1 MSVLIGFGHSHVVA
15 LANGFDESHRDAQ
28 SPFSTI
34 EAEFHYL
41 YAPEFIPNCE
51 DSGGRTVLNARI
63 LDKLAGSGGAPVI
76 LSLGGN
82 EHNVLSILQLFEK
95 FDFILGE
102 EPDLPLQGEVEIY
115 PEAMLRE
122 TLRDWMGDTLRALR
136 AFREASAAPMVQI
149 EPPPP
154 IPKAQILAHPGEL
167 LPDPRMRGKIAP
179 EWVRHKM
186 WRVATRLYRETCAA
200 TGVDYIA
207 VPPQAL
213 DADGMLAA
221 PYLGADATHANAA
234 FGRMMLQMALLRL
247 TTT

>member
-1 MSVLIGFGHSHVVA
+1 MSDFIGFGHSHVVA
-15 LANGFDESHRDAQ
+15 LANGFDEIRHDAQ

-34 EAEFHYL
+34 AGEFHYL
-41 YAPEFIPNCE
+41 YSPEFIPNCE
-51 DSGGRTVLNARI
+51 DSGGRTVLNARV
-63 LDKLAGSGGAPVI
+63 LDALAGSGGAPVI

-102 EPDLPLQGEVEIY
+102 KPELRLQGEVEIY

-122 TLRDWMGDTLRALR
+122 TLRDWMGDTLCALR
-136 AFREASAAPMVQI
+136 TFRDASEAPMVQI

-154 IPKAQILAHPGEL
+154 IPKAHILAHPGEL
-167 LPDPRMRGKIAP
+167 LPEPKTRGKIAP
-179 EWVRHKM
+179 ECVRHKM
-186 WRVATRLYRETCAA
+186 WRVTTRLYRETCAA
-200 TGVDYIA
+200 VGVDYIE

-221 PYLGADATHANAA
+221 PYLGTDATHANAA
-234 FGRMMLQMALLRL
+234 FGSMMLKMALLRL
-247 TTT
+247 TKT